1 MNEMDKI
8 QMHLD
13 ICKELNEIFK
23 RKNSDYGD
31 AFAKLREK
39 YPDAILILIN
49 AKTLRLD
56 TLLSGKERQ
65 VEGEKIEDTLFDLA
79 NYCIMEGIERRIK
92 RCTESI
98 AVKKQ

>member
-1 MNEMDKI
+1 MDKV

-31 AFAKLREK
+31 AFARLREE
-39 YPDAILILIN
+39 YPDAILFFIEI
-49 AKTLRLD
+49 KFRRLK

-65 VEGEKIEDTLFDLA
+65 VEDESIENTLFDLA

>member
-1 MNEMDKI
+1 MDKV

-31 AFAKLREK
+31 AFARLREE
-39 YPDAILILIN
+39 YPGAILFFIEV
-49 AKTLRLD
+49 KFFRLK
-56 TLLSGKERQ
+56 TLLSGEKIQ
-65 VEGEKIEDTLFDLA
+65 VEDESIENTLFDLA